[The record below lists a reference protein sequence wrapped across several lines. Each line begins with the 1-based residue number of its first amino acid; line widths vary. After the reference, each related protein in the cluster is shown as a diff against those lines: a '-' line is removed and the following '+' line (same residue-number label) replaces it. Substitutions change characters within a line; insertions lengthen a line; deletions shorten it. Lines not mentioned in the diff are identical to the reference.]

1 MSSPPSNTMQAAAL
15 PVGSSGGAGPQE
27 AAGASRKSRRS
38 PWPYAIV
45 GLLTA
50 HVGAMALAVKV
61 AGGGASGHAILPEYY
76 DRAVDWDELR
86 AADARSA
93 ALGWTLQVAPATLLE
108 ESGARRVTFELL
120 DSAGDAVT
128 GAHVTVRSYHTAV
141 GERTEAIARELG
153 HGVYAADLAMAPSG
167 DYELETKALVDTL
180 EFIDRRTVHVAA
192 LHHPSR

>member
-1 MSSPPSNTMQAAAL
+1 MSPSPSHTMQTASVPSDGAAHPDA
-15 PVGSSGGAGPQE
+15 VGTG
-27 AAGASRKSRRS
+27 RKPRRS

-61 AGGGASGHAILPEYY
+61 AGSGASGHAILPEYY

-108 ESGARRVTFELL
+108 ESGARRVTLELL

-128 GAHVTVRSYHTAV
+128 GAHVTVRSYHTGV
-141 GERTEAIARELG
+141 GERTEATARELG
-153 HGVYAADLAMAPSG
+153 HGIYAADLSMALPG
-167 DYELETKALVDTL
+167 DYELETKALQGTL
-180 EFIDRRTVHVAA
+180 EFVDRRTVRVAA
-192 LHHPSR
+192 LQHPTR